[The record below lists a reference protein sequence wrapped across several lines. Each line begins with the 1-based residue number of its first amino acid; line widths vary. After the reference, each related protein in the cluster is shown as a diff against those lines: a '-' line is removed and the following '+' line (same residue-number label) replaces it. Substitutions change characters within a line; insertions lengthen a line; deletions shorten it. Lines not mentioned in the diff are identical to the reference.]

1 MKVYLIDGTYELF
14 RHYFAVPK
22 HINSRGEEVAA
33 ARGVL
38 MSILSLLNSG
48 VTHIAVATD
57 QVIESFRNI
66 LWSDYKDSTGVPP
79 DLLSQ
84 FPLLEESLQAF
95 GVLVWAMVEYEAD
108 DALAAGAAI
117 YRDEVE
123 QVLICTPDK
132 DLSQCV
138 VGDRVVQF
146 DRRQRKVI
154 NEQGVIEKFGVPPE
168 SIPDYLALVGDSAD
182 GYPGLPGWGAKAAS
196 AVLSRYKHLEAIP
209 ENARDWN
216 VSIRSADRL
225 AATFWEQR
233 ELVFLFRQLAT
244 LVTNG
249 PVKDSL
255 QDLEWSGPSSEFRDT
270 CSRLEAPDLP
280 GRVNQLVSIRASR
293 KI

>member
-22 HINSRGEEVAA
+22 HINARGEEVGAT
-33 ARGVL
+33 RGVL

-48 VTHIAVATD
+48 VTHLAVATD

-66 LWSDYKDSTGVPP
+66 LWSDYKDSTGVAP

-84 FPLLEESLQAF
+84 FPLLEESLEAL

-108 DALAAGAAI
+108 DALGAGAAR
-117 YRDEVE
+117 YSDEVE

-154 NEQGVIEKFGVPPE
+154 NEQGVIEKFGVLPE

-196 AVLSRYKHLEAIP
+196 AILSRYKHLEAIP

-216 VSIRSADRL
+216 VSIRSSERL
-225 AATFWEQR
+225 AATLREQR

-244 LVTNG
+244 LITQG
-249 PVKDSL
+249 PVKEEL
-255 QDLEWSGPSSEFRDT
+255 HALEWSGPTTKLREI
-270 CSRLEAPDLP
+270 CARLESPDLP
-280 GRVNQLVSIRASR
+280 GRVNQLASIRASR
-293 KI
+293 K

>member
-1 MKVYLIDGTYELF
+1 VKVYLIDGTYELF

-22 HINSRGEEVAA
+22 HINARGEEVGAT
-33 ARGVL
+33 RGVM

-84 FPLLEESLQAF
+84 FPLLEESLRAL

-108 DALAAGAAI
+108 DALAAGAAL

-138 VGDRVVQF
+138 MGDRVVQF

-154 NEQGVIEKFGVPPE
+154 NEQGVIEKFGVEPE

-209 ENARDWN
+209 ENPRDWN
-216 VSIRSADRL
+216 FLIRSADRL
-225 AATFWEQR
+225 AATFREQR

-249 PVKDSL
+249 PINDSL
-255 QDLEWSGPSSEFRDT
+255 QDLEWSGPSPEFRDT

-280 GRVNQLVSIRASR
+280 GRVNQLASIRASR
-293 KI
+293 K